1 VVAHRKLSDQ
11 QVLDLR
17 ELRKA
22 GANQLDLAADFGIS
36 QSQVSKIVRGLRWQ
50 KAGGPIQRKR
60 RYNRGR

>member
-1 VVAHRKLSDQ
+1 MSRTLRDE
-11 QVLDLR
+11 QVR
-17 ELRKA
+17 ELRQRRKA

-36 QSQVSKIVRGLRWQ
+36 QSEVSKIVRGLRWR